1 MLYGY
6 GNGPSDINYNPCGD
20 GIRGCLLCVLA
31 GLDELE
37 ADTEYVSKN
46 PSDEQ
51 AAEQLQ
57 NRIDQFKDILQ
68 HAVNRE
74 FFMD

>member
-1 MLYGY
+1 MLYNY
-6 GNGPSDINYNPCGD
+6 AIDPSDINYNPCGD

-37 ADTEYVSKN
+37 SDTAYVSRN
-46 PSDEQ
+46 PSDKQ

-57 NRIDQFKDILQ
+57 DKIEQFKDVLQ

-74 FFMD
+74 FFM